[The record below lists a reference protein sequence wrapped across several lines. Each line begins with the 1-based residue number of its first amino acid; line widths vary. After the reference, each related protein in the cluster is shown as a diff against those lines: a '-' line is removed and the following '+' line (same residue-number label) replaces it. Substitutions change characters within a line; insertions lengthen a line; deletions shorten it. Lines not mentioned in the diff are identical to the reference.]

1 MSLSMKDFSL
11 LAEWKYDEKPI
22 YRGYNMRTLAID
34 VGAATGGE
42 VAAGG
47 KSAAV
52 GSTPSGKFGSPP
64 STPAFAEKPV
74 SEDMKKR
81 FIGGKG
87 FGLKLLWDAVTPAT
101 KWNDPENEIVIAM
114 GPVCGN
120 TNYPGSGKSLVTSL
134 SPLTGIPIDSN
145 VGGYFGPFLKFS
157 GFDALEVSGKADR
170 ETVVFIDGV
179 ERLVRVY
186 AAPEGLESDTHILA
200 EKLTRVF
207 ADCAL
212 SAGAIAA
219 AAGGGGSATASTA
232 PGAVRAAPTEA
243 QLHSI
248 ACVSAGRGAEN
259 TPLGVLN
266 FSLYDKRRAGIRVKQ
281 AGRGGIGSVL
291 RDKKIK
297 ALVCRYEGVKQDSNA
312 AADPAAVQRIGLKLH
327 REIVQLDDRQ
337 CKMRKQGTAHLM
349 EVMND
354 YDLLPTKNHK
364 FGQDPRGPELAS
376 WVWEKLFSQNLPDG
390 CWYGCTLACAHAV
403 DKFLLETGPYAG
415 QRVCV
420 DGPEYETAAGCG
432 SNLAIWDPHGILEI
446 NFYCDTYG
454 VDTISFGTITSF
466 LMECWE
472 NGILNLERTG
482 GIDLAWGNWRGACE
496 LLHAMADGRPFG
508 VLAGKGCRF
517 LAGYMAREYG
527 ADPQFMKDIALQG
540 KGLEQSQ
547 YISKESL
554 AQQGGY
560 YLTNKGPQHD
570 EAWLIFMDM
579 VNNRIPS
586 FENKAEAL
594 HYFPMFRTWFGLQG
608 LCKLPWNDIEPGDN
622 SRWQEPNKVP
632 EHVDNYREL
641 YTAISGEPLAW
652 PELIRQSERVYNFQR
667 VFNLRMGHGRRI
679 DDYPPYR
686 AMGPV
691 TEEEYLSR
699 AERYDGQI
707 RDKMGLDPAAM
718 TLTQKIAAH
727 RAYRMDRYESLVD
740 AVYKRRGWTSDG
752 IPTPE
757 HLAGIGMDLPE
768 VLEVVK
774 ANL

>member
-1 MSLSMKDFSL
+1 MSLSMKDFTL

-42 VAAGG
+42 VASCSLTADKG
-47 KSAAV
+47 SAA
-52 GSTPSGKFGSPP
+52 GSEFASDCASSAKAA
-64 STPAFAEKPV
+64 TPAGVKGSAYGAFTEKPV
-74 SEDMKKR
+74 SEDFKR
-81 FIGGKG
+81 RFVGGKG
-87 FGLKLLWDAVTPAT
+87 FGLKLLWDAVSSAT

-120 TNYPGSGKSLVTSL
+120 TNYPGSGKSLVTSI
-134 SPLTGIPIDSN
+134 SPLTGVPIDSN

-157 GFDALEVSGKADR
+157 GFDALELSGKAAC

-200 EKLTRVF
+200 EKLTHAF
-207 ADCAL
+207 AG
-212 SAGAIAA
+212 GAAVA
-219 AAGGGGSATASTA
+219 EARTAAGTVAAGTFPVTGTL
-232 PGAVRAAPTEA
+232 PAAPSPA
-243 QLHSI
+243 MLHAI

-281 AGRGGIGSVL
+281 AGRGGIGTVL

-297 ALVCRYEGVKQDSNA
+297 ALICRYEGVKQDSNA

-415 QRVCV
+415 TRVCV

-432 SNLAIWDPHGILEI
+432 SNLAIWEPQGILEI

-472 NGILNLERTG
+472 NGLLDLERTG
-482 GIDLAWGNWRGACE
+482 GIDLTWGNWRGACE

-508 VLAGKGCRF
+508 IIAGKGCRF
-517 LAGYMAREYG
+517 LADYMVREYG
-527 ADPQFMKDIALQG
+527 ADPQFMKDIALHG

-622 SRWQEPNKVP
+622 SRWSEPNKVP

-641 YTAISGEPLAW
+641 YTAITGEPLDW
-652 PELIRQSERVYNFQR
+652 PGLIRQSERVYNFQR
-667 VFNLRMGHGRRI
+667 VFNLRMGHGRRAE
-679 DDYPPYR
+679 DYPPYR

-691 TEEEYLSR
+691 TGEEYLSR
-699 AERYDGQI
+699 AERYDKQLVEKMD
-707 RDKMGLDPAAM
+707 RDPTTM
-718 TLTQKIAAH
+718 TLAEKIAAH
-727 RAYRMDRYESLVD
+727 RVYRMDRYESLVD
-740 AVYKRRGWTSDG
+740 
-752 IPTPE
+752 
-757 HLAGIGMDLPE
+757 
-768 VLEVVK
+768 
-774 ANL
+774 